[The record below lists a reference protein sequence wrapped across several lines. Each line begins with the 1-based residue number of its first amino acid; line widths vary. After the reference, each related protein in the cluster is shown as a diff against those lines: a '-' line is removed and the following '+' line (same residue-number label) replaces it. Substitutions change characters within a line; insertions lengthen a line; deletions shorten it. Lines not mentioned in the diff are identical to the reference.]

1 MCWAQV
7 KPALKYLTDPKYEHD
22 RPKNTHSSTHDKYFK
37 EQIMSKQQYNLHTK
51 TDYLNRKMFLDPA
64 GPVTIQRFEEVKYKK
79 IADFEA
85 TARGFFWQPE
95 EISLTKDSNDFKD
108 ASDAVKHIFT
118 SNLLRQTALDSLQ
131 GRGPSQIFMPV
142 ISLPELE
149 ALVYNWTF
157 FETNI
162 HSKSYSHIIRNIYN
176 VPKDVFNTIHDTK
189 EIVDMASSVGDYYE
203 ALHMV
208 NCRKQMGETVT
219 EHEHVRAI
227 WMALHASYALEA
239 FRFMVSF
246 ATSLAMVEN
255 RIFIGNGNIIS
266 LILQDEL
273 LHKGWTAYL
282 INQVIKEDPRFLV
295 AKEECEQEVYQLYMD
310 VIREEK
316 AWADYLF
323 NKGPVIGLNA
333 NILKDFVDYT
343 AVGALKDIGI
353 KYQGIAPKSTPIPWF
368 NKHTDTS
375 KKQTALQENESTNYV
390 IGVMSEGID
399 YDALPAL

>member
-1 MCWAQV
+1 
-7 KPALKYLTDPKYEHD
+7 
-22 RPKNTHSSTHDKYFK
+22 
-37 EQIMSKQQYNLHTK
+37 MSQAQYNLNTK

-79 IADFEA
+79 IADFET
-85 TARGFFWQPE
+85 TARGFFWVPE
-95 EISLTKDSNDFKD
+95 EISLSKDANDFKE

-131 GRGPSQIFMPV
+131 GRGPSQIFTPV
-142 ISLPELE
+142 VSLPELE

-162 HSKSYSHIIRNIYN
+162 HSRSYSHIIRNIYN
-176 VPKDVFNTIHDTK
+176 VPKDVFATIHDTK
-189 EIVDMASSVGDYYE
+189 EIVEMASSVGLYYDR
-203 ALHMV
+203 LHMI
-208 NCRKQMGETVT
+208 NCRKEMLEKFPEQ
-219 EHEHVRAI
+219 EHIKAI
-227 WMALHASYALEA
+227 WLALNASYALEA

-255 RIFIGNGNIIS
+255 KIFIGNGNIIS

-282 INQVIKEDPRFLV
+282 INQVVKEDDRF
-295 AKEECEQEVYQLYMD
+295 AKAKMECEAEVYQMYLD

-323 NKGPVIGLNA
+323 QKGPVIGLNA

-343 AVGALKDIGI
+343 AVTALKEIGI
-353 KYQGIAPKSTPIPWF
+353 KYTNPAPKVTPIPWF
-368 NKHTDTS
+368 NKHSDTS

-390 IGVMSEGID
+390 IGVMSENID
-399 YDALPAL
+399 YDALPAI

>member
-1 MCWAQV
+1 
-7 KPALKYLTDPKYEHD
+7 
-22 RPKNTHSSTHDKYFK
+22 
-37 EQIMSKQQYNLHTK
+37 MSKKQYNLNTK

-79 IADFEA
+79 IADFET
-85 TARGFFWQPE
+85 TARGFFWVPE
-95 EISLTKDSNDFKD
+95 EISLSKDANDFKD

-131 GRGPSQIFMPV
+131 GRGPSQVFAPV

-162 HSKSYSHIIRNIYN
+162 HSRSYSHIIRNIYN
-176 VPKDVFNTIHDTK
+176 VPKDVFNTIHDTE
-189 EIVDMASSVGDYYE
+189 EIVSMASSVGNYYD
-203 ALHMV
+203 ALHKI
-208 NCRKQMGETVT
+208 NCRKEMDEKVS
-219 EHEHVRAI
+219 EKDHIKAI
-227 WMALHASYALEA
+227 YLALHASYALEA

-255 RIFIGNGNIIS
+255 KIFIGNGNIIS

-282 INQVIKEDPRFLV
+282 INQVVKEDSRFAE
-295 AKEECEQEVYQLYMD
+295 AKVECEQEVYNLYMD

-316 AWADYLF
+316 EWATYLF
-323 NKGPVIGLNA
+323 KLGPVIGLNA
-333 NILKDFVDYT
+333 NILRDFVDYT
-343 AVGALKDIGI
+343 AVGALKEIGI
-353 KYQGIAPKSTPIPWF
+353 KYNNPAPKSTPIPWF

-375 KKQTALQENESTNYV
+375 KKQTALQESESTNYV
-390 IGVMSEGID
+390 IGVMSEVLD
-399 YDALPAL
+399 YDSLPNL

>member
-1 MCWAQV
+1 
-7 KPALKYLTDPKYEHD
+7 
-22 RPKNTHSSTHDKYFK
+22 
-37 EQIMSKQQYNLHTK
+37 MSKQQYNLHTK
-51 TDYLNRKMFLDPA
+51 TDYLNRKMFLDPE

-79 IADFEA
+79 IADFET
-85 TARGFFWQPE
+85 TARGFFWVPE
-95 EISLTKDSNDFKD
+95 EISLTKDANDFKE

-131 GRGPSQIFMPV
+131 GRGPSQVFAPV

-149 ALVYNWTF
+149 SLVYNWTF

-162 HSKSYSHIIRNIYN
+162 HSRSYSHIIRNIYN

-189 EIVDMASSVGDYYE
+189 EIIDMASSVGNYYDNLHKINCYKEIDPNMAGEE
-203 ALHMV
+203 AHI
-208 NCRKQMGETVT
+208 K
-219 EHEHVRAI
+219 AI
-227 WMALHASYALEA
+227 WMALNASYALEA

-255 RIFIGNGNIIS
+255 KIFIGNGNIIS

-282 INQVIKEDPRFLV
+282 INQVVKEDNRF
-295 AKEECEQEVYQLYMD
+295 AKVKQECEAEVYQLYMD

-316 AWADYLF
+316 EWADYLF
-323 NKGPVIGLNA
+323 KMGPVIGLNA
-333 NILKDFVDYT
+333 TVLKDFVDYT
-343 AVGALKDIGI
+343 AMGALKEIGI
-353 KYQGIAPKSTPIPWF
+353 RYNSPAPKTTPIPWF
-368 NKHTDTS
+368 NKHSDTS

-390 IGVMSEGID
+390 IGILTDHLD
-399 YDALPAL
+399 YDELPNI

>member
-1 MCWAQV
+1 
-7 KPALKYLTDPKYEHD
+7 
-22 RPKNTHSSTHDKYFK
+22 
-37 EQIMSKQQYNLHTK
+37 MSQAQYNLNTK

-95 EISLTKDSNDFKD
+95 EISLSKDANDFKD

-189 EIVDMASSVGDYYE
+189 EIIDMASSVGDYYE
-203 ALHMV
+203 ALHQI
-208 NCRKQMGETVT
+208 NCRKQLGETVT
-219 EHEHVRAI
+219 EHEHIRAI

-333 NILKDFVDYT
+333 NILKDFVDFT
-343 AVGALKDIGI
+343 AVSALKDIGI
-353 KYQGIAPKSTPIPWF
+353 KYQQVAPKSTPIPWF

>member
-1 MCWAQV
+1 
-7 KPALKYLTDPKYEHD
+7 
-22 RPKNTHSSTHDKYFK
+22 
-37 EQIMSKQQYNLHTK
+37 MSKQQYNLHTK

-95 EISLTKDSNDFKD
+95 EVSLTKDSNDFKD
-108 ASDAVKHIFT
+108 ASETVKHIFT

-131 GRGPSQIFMPV
+131 GRGPSQIFTPV
-142 ISLPELE
+142 VGLPELE
-149 ALVYNWTF
+149 ALIYNWTF

-176 VPKDVFNTIHDTK
+176 VPKDVFNTIHNTQ
-189 EIVDMASSVGDYYE
+189 EIIDMASSVGKHYDK
-203 ALHMV
+203 LHEL
-208 NCRKQMGETVT
+208 NCFKEINPKTVS
-219 EHEHVRAI
+219 EESHVRAI
-227 WMALHASYALEA
+227 WLALNASYALEA

-255 RIFIGNGNIIS
+255 KIFMGNGNIIS
-266 LILQDEL
+266 LILQDEI
-273 LHKGWTAYL
+273 LHKEWTGYI
-282 INQVIKEDPRFLV
+282 INQVVKEDPRFAA
-295 AKEECEQEVYQLYMD
+295 AKAECEAEVYELYLD

-353 KYQGIAPKSTPIPWF
+353 KYREPAPRSTPIPWF
-368 NKHTDTS
+368 NKHVNTS
-375 KKQTALQENESTNYV
+375 NKQTALQESESTNYV
-390 IGVMSEGID
+390 IGVMSDQLD
-399 YDALPAL
+399 YDALPEL

>member
-1 MCWAQV
+1 
-7 KPALKYLTDPKYEHD
+7 
-22 RPKNTHSSTHDKYFK
+22 
-37 EQIMSKQQYNLHTK
+37 MSKQQYNLHNK

-95 EISLTKDSNDFKD
+95 EISLTKDSNDFKN

-131 GRGPSQIFMPV
+131 GRGPSQIFTPV
-142 ISLPELE
+142 VSLPELE
-149 ALVYNWTF
+149 ALIYNWTF
-157 FETNI
+157 YETNI

-189 EIVDMASSVGDYYE
+189 EIVDMASSVGNYYDD
-203 ALHMV
+203 LHRI
-208 NCRKQMGETVT
+208 NCAKELGQPVEES
-219 EHEHVRAI
+219 EHIRAI

-255 RIFIGNGNIIS
+255 KIFIGNGNIIS

-282 INQVIKEDPRFLV
+282 INQVVKEDPRFV
-295 AKEECEQEVYQLYMD
+295 IAKQQCEHEVYQLYID

-316 AWADYLF
+316 DWATYLF
-323 NKGPVIGLNA
+323 KKGPVIGLNA
-333 NILKDFVDYT
+333 NILSDFMDYT
-343 AVGALKDIGI
+343 AADALKQIGI
-353 KYQGIAPKSTPIPWF
+353 KYQNSAPRTTPIPWF

-375 KKQTALQENESTNYV
+375 KKQTALQESESTNYV
-390 IGVMSEGID
+390 IGVMGEGID

>member
-1 MCWAQV
+1 
-7 KPALKYLTDPKYEHD
+7 
-22 RPKNTHSSTHDKYFK
+22 
-37 EQIMSKQQYNLHTK
+37 MSKQQYNLHTK

-79 IADFEA
+79 IADFDA

-95 EISLTKDSNDFKD
+95 EVSLTKDSNDFKD

-131 GRGPSQIFMPV
+131 GRGPTQVFTPV
-142 ISLPELE
+142 CSLPEVE
-149 ALVYNWTF
+149 ALMYNWGF

-189 EIVDMASSVGDYYE
+189 EIIDMASSVGLYYD
-203 ALHMV
+203 ALHKI
-208 NCRKQMGETVT
+208 NCRKEVGEPVD
-219 EHEHVRAI
+219 EHEHIKAI
-227 WMALHASYALEA
+227 WMALNASYALEA

-255 RIFIGNGNIIS
+255 KIFIGNGNIIS

-282 INQVIKEDPRFLV
+282 INQVVKEDPRFV
-295 AKEECEQEVYQLYMD
+295 KAKQECEAEVYAMYID

-323 NKGPVIGLNA
+323 KMGPVIGLNA

-353 KYQGIAPKSTPIPWF
+353 KYLSPAPKSTPIPWF
-368 NKHTDTS
+368 NKHSDTS

-390 IGVMSEGID
+390 IGVMSDAID
-399 YDALPAL
+399 YDELPVL